1 MPENAKN
8 RSRLAGESLVG
19 LLAQAAMF
27 QIEHKYQ
34 LLAVEDKTG
43 KTFGLLRAK
52 YSILSADIRQPSPQV
67 NEASQEP
74 GLHLSLKATDLP
86 PNLSEEVILGYVNGS
101 VVGTEEFLGSVEQ
114 IEKCVLSVPWLNR
127 YMSEHPKVSFR
138 LSYVESSSFGEKDMA
153 LFSAD
158 MHSLGREEL
167 IREVERAKSQIALL
181 SVGNFTSDWSIFP
194 DGHAVLWRYYDFSSM
209 AVLQPLYNGGK
220 ATIFDWSVSEFPTKP
235 CSDNQRYRRCVGRAV
250 SASGHLLPF
259 E

>member
-1 MPENAKN
+1 
-8 RSRLAGESLVG
+8 
-19 LLAQAAMF
+19 
-27 QIEHKYQ
+27 
-34 LLAVEDKTG
+34 
-43 KTFGLLRAK
+43 
-52 YSILSADIRQPSPQV
+52 
-67 NEASQEP
+67 
-74 GLHLSLKATDLP
+74 
-86 PNLSEEVILGYVNGS
+86 
-101 VVGTEEFLGSVEQ
+101 
-114 IEKCVLSVPWLNR
+114 
-127 YMSEHPKVSFR
+127 
-138 LSYVESSSFGEKDMA
+138 MA